1 MTSSGR
7 VETDRPVGSGKRPG
21 GVIAIVGG
29 VLAGL
34 AYLVLPVATV
44 PLLGSITAPSLA
56 GEVGAGGSLALLPL
70 VPVAAAATIGIGLW
84 LWLGSPGSRARTV
97 GASGILLCSVLTA
110 LAYLIPLNSLDN
122 EITSAGADIFGIS
135 ATTFT
140 GTGFW
145 FTLLGAVLAAVGAA
159 VELAGRKKST

>member
-1 MTSSGR
+1 M
-7 VETDRPVGSGKRPG
+7 GSGKRPG

-84 LWLGSPGSRARTV
+84 LWLGSPGTRARTV

-122 EITSAGADIFGIS
+122 EITSA
-135 ATTFT
+135 
-140 GTGFW
+140 
-145 FTLLGAVLAAVGAA
+145 
-159 VELAGRKKST
+159 